1 MMPKSRILASSC
13 KISLSCSVENSRPM
27 AEVRSN
33 DSYSSKLP
41 EYLRGPES
49 LLEEIDLLGYLSSWG
64 MGYASAEGGAMFG
77 SVRAEG

>member
-1 MMPKSRILASSC
+1 
-13 KISLSCSVENSRPM
+13 M